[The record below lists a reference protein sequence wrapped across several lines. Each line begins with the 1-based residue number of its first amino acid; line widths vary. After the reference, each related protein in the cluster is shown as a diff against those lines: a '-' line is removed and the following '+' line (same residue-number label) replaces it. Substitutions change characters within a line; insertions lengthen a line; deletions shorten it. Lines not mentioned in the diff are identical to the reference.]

1 MPTEVWRNSL
11 RVNLDG
17 VFFIFRAILVL
28 SFYWTSAQLSHGRLP
43 AGKAGG
49 YLKERGEGG
58 SLVATGSL
66 AGEQG
71 VPFNLAYASAK
82 VRSAF
87 VCTSPPSFGS
97 S

>member
-1 MPTEVWRNSL
+1 MVRPDVEL
-11 RVNLDG
+11 RVRDEVNGLIDKEIQNLKD
-17 VFFIFRAILVL
+17 A
-28 SFYWTSAQLSHGRLP
+28 Y
-43 AGKAGG
+43 
-49 YLKERGEGG
+49 ERGEGG

-97 S
+97 SFLSNTT